1 MALHGPLLFFLSL
14 ATLWTCLPLGA
25 FPWWDS
31 HETVRYPLRVVE
43 YLEGWRAGYPY
54 PRWAPDLLGGC
65 GVPFFNFYAPSVFFL
80 ASLPCQILGLSPMLG
95 LKLVVGGLALL
106 ASWGTYGLAFAETR
120 HRVASLLAALTYT
133 YLPYRSSQLF
143 ERGNLS
149 EYAAYSMLPLVLLGY
164 RQLFTRSRPVAAAAL
179 ASLAHAAVLLSHALS
194 GLYTTGLLALWLT
207 WQVRARPARALLG
220 WCSWGLAL
228 GLAAVYLLPAFFER
242 HQVHSYMATFGPFKS
257 YLNTLGWSQA
267 LLPSFTPGP
276 LFLTFSLLWALS
288 LTRAEWRRRWRRVH
302 PWMALAWLTYLSLFH
317 WAAPLWRILPFGT
330 EIQFPWRL
338 LGLVGL
344 LSSLGLAEGWAALV
358 HPNSRRN
365 HWVALLLLLGPL
377 WLTDQLQVRT
387 SGPLLLTPEAIR
399 AENVSTC
406 SADEYLPIGVSFSP
420 RPYRPGPVWSLS
432 RDIRVQLESRNGFE
446 HTLRVQAA
454 RPGEI
459 GVGIYYFPGWK
470 LSGGGILLRGTDGF
484 VRIALLQPGSYELRL
499 YFANTAF
506 RNAAT
511 GLSLLSLLALLP
523 LLRKV
528 AQAPKA
534 NRPPGAS

>member
-54 PRWAPDLLGGC
+54 PRWGPDLLGGC
-65 GVPFFNFYAPSVFFL
+65 GVPFFHFYAPSVFFL
-80 ASLPCQILGLSPMLG
+80 ASVPCLLFGCSPMLG
-95 LKLVVGGLALL
+95 LKLVIGGLALL
-106 ASWGTYGLAFAETR
+106 ASWGTYALAYSETR
-120 HRVASLLAALTYT
+120 HRAAALLAALSYT

-149 EYAAYSMLPLVLLGY
+149 EYAAYALLPLVLLGH
-164 RQLFTRSRPVAAAAL
+164 RQLLVQGRPLAAATLAAL
-179 ASLAHAAVLLSHALS
+179 AHAGVLLSHALS
-194 GLYTTGLLALWLT
+194 GLYTTGLLALWLL
-207 WQVRARPARALLG
+207 WQLRARPARALLG
-220 WCSWGLAL
+220 WCSWGLGL
-228 GLAAVYLLPAFFER
+228 GLAAIYLLPAFFER

-257 YLNTLGWSQA
+257 YLNTLSWSQA
-267 LLPSFTPGP
+267 LQPSYTPGP
-276 LFLTFSLLWALS
+276 LFLGFSLLWLAS
-288 LTRAEWRRRWRRVH
+288 LTRPSWRAGWRRVH
-302 PWMALAWLTYLSLFH
+302 PWMALAWISYLTLFH
-317 WAAPLWRILPFGT
+317 WAAPLWRVLPFGT

-344 LSSLGLAEGWAALV
+344 LAALGMAEGWAAAV
-358 HPNSRRN
+358 PPSSGRN
-365 HWVALLLLLGPL
+365 RWVGLLLLLGPL
-377 WLTDQLQVRT
+377 WLTAQLRVRP

-432 RDIRVQLESRNGFE
+432 RDIQVQLDSRNGFD
-446 HTLRVQAA
+446 HLLRVQAA
-454 RPGEI
+454 RPGEVA
-459 GVGIYYFPGWK
+459 VGIYYFPGWR
-470 LSGGGILLRGTDGF
+470 LEGGGMLVRGGDGF
-484 VRIALLQPGSYELRL
+484 LRIVLPQAGSYALRL
-499 YFANTAF
+499 TFANTPF

-511 GLSLLSLLALLP
+511 LLSLLSLVCMLP
-523 LLRKV
+523 LLRAV
-528 AQAPKA
+528 AKSVS
-534 NRPPGAS
+534 NR